1 MYFVD
6 FETFPK
12 QDIEEKFASIIA
24 NEKSSL
30 EKQNEANDFEK
41 QKLKDE
47 ISKLKDNTEN
57 VPNHVLGKDRKQLSS
72 NFEQAIRC

>member
-6 FETFPK
+6 FETIPI
-12 QDIEEKFASIIA
+12 QDFEEKIASIMA

-30 EKQNEANDFEK
+30 EKQIEANDFEK

-47 ISKLKDNTEN
+47 ISTLKDNVGN
-57 VPNHVLGKDRKQLSS
+57 VPHHVLGKYRKQ
-72 NFEQAIRC
+72 FVI